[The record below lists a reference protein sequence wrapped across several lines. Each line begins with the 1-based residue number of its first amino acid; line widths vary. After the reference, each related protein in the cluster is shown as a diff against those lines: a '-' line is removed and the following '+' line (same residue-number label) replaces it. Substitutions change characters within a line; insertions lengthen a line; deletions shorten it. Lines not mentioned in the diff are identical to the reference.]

1 MEWEIW
7 EWLKK
12 EYDLKEYLNF
22 YFHYTWKKSI
32 RERYVVLIFCFLIYS

>member
-7 EWLKK
+7 ESLKK

-22 YFHYTWKKSI
+22 YFHYMWEKSI
-32 RERYVVLIFCFLIYS
+32 PER